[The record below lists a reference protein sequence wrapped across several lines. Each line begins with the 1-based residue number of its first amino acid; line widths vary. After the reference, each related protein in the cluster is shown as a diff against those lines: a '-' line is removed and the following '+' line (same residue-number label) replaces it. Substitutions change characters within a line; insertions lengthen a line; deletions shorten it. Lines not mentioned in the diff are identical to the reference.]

1 MDNIKIIAES
11 CIILNINNFGGR
23 RKLRAK
29 ILVVDDEAAVR
40 ESLQEILILDGYD
53 VELAESGESAIN
65 AVRTAEYDLLL
76 LDIRMPGMSGIDVL
90 RQVNQLS
97 PETKVI
103 MLTAHGT
110 VETAIEALRHGA
122 HDYILKPVTAQSILS
137 SVARGLA
144 YQVEKQQ
151 KKLLLKQ
158 LESSLKRL
166 KDAEGINYVSDASQP
181 SIELENGIVF
191 DALRRDIWRGNQHIS
206 LTPTENK
213 LLVFLVENRG
223 RVLTHRELVYSVQGY
238 DVSEW
243 EAPEVIRPLISRL
256 RRKLG
261 KFPGAEKWVINIRG
275 TGYLFDFTPAA

>member
-144 YQVEKQQ
+144 YRVEKQQ
-151 KKLLLKQ
+151 KKLLLEQ

-261 KFPGAEKWVINIRG
+261 KFPGTEKWVINIRG